1 MESEIKTVD
10 IREKAKLIELK
21 PVKISTNIAGIG
33 YSETDNLL
41 KVAFKNK
48 DNYTM
53 YLYEGVEPEIYTK
66 LCEAESVGKALSEY
80 VIRQK
85 DKYKYIKL

>member
-1 MESEIKTVD
+1 MENNTTQID
-10 IREKAKLIELK
+10 IRERAKLIELK
-21 PVKISTNIAGIG
+21 PVKVSTNIAGMG

-48 DNYTM
+48 DNFTL

-66 LCEAESVGKALSEY
+66 LCEAESIGKALSEY

-85 DKYKYIKL
+85 DKYKYTKL

>member
-1 MESEIKTVD
+1 
-10 IREKAKLIELK
+10 
-21 PVKISTNIAGIG
+21 
-33 YSETDNLL
+33 
-41 KVAFKNK
+41 
-48 DNYTM
+48 M